1 MSEVTLNLSDYKSSG
16 VYFVEIDN
24 SIAKGTNANAAL
36 RLAVG
41 FNENGPFNRPVYLSS
56 AAECNELLGDIDRK
70 LERR

>member
-41 FNENGPFNRPVYLSS
+41 FNENGPFNRPYI
-56 AAECNELLGDIDRK
+56 CLLQQSVMSF
-70 LERR
+70 LVT

>member
-36 RLAVG
+36 RLAVVSM
-41 FNENGPFNRPVYLSS
+41 RMVLSIDQYI
-56 AAECNELLGDIDRK
+56 CLLQQSVMSF
-70 LERR
+70 LVT